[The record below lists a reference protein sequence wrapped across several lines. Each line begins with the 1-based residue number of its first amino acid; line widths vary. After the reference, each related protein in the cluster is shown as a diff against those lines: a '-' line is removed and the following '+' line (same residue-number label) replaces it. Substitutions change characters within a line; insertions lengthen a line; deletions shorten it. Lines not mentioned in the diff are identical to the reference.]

1 MPYTICGAAS
11 EPVVATTTIPPT
23 VTVLPMTTVWVPI
36 TMAWDDIPDL
46 EDCTLSGT
54 VVEPMTTGATVV
66 VLEVVGF
73 GVEVFDVDVLV
84 ES

>member
-1 MPYTICGAAS
+1 M
-11 EPVVATTTIPPT
+11 
-23 VTVLPMTTVWVPI
+23 

-54 VVEPMTTGATVV
+54 VVEPMTTGATFA
-66 VLEVVGF
+66 VLEVVRV
-73 GVEVFDVDVLV
+73 GVGVFDVDVLV